1 MSVDSSFDM
10 NIDENFLMGHDDILF
25 ADEKTDQFDLASYI
39 TGEASSLLLSPLFA
53 AKPRPVTENQ
63 LDSQLAAFNR
73 RKRRNLTK
81 SFIYTSSDE
90 SDAEDKKPA
99 AVQKA
104 AAKDSDPVWNPT
116 PSQAKPKGEL
126 IKKKNVKVKVRNR
139 LSADALCV

>member
-10 NIDENFLMGHDDILF
+10 NIDENFLIGHDDILF

-39 TGEASSLLLSPLFA
+39 TGEASSLLLSPLIA
-53 AKPRPVTENQ
+53 AKPRPVTDHQ

-90 SDAEDKKPA
+90 SDSEDKKPEVA
-99 AVQKA
+99 QKA
-104 AAKDSDPVWNPT
+104 PLKDSDPVWDPT
-116 PSQAKPKGEL
+116 PTPTKPKSEL
-126 IKKKNVKVKVRNR
+126 IKKKTVKVKVR
-139 LSADALCV
+139 